1 MFPLKSC
8 HYLHRIVQH
17 LSNHGLSIPNPIGSS
32 KYITGP
38 KTIYTE
44 RVDLD
49 VLKPSKL
56 DCRGRVIGTWSQ
68 VGVCLATLSKRESH
82 LVQRGPLW
90 GRGRENSM
98 YFSASWV
105 IYLAIYI
112 HLIFKDL
119 FPLFSKGQ
127 NWDLWQ
133 LHCVHPPRE
142 QVSDGA
148 GIWTQDLCTLTS
160 KPYP

>member
-1 MFPLKSC
+1 MSQGQGWSLRQASTLQAATSSKQKTSIINTTASVPIEILPL
-8 HYLHRIVQH
+8 LHRIVQH

-105 IYLAIYI
+105 IYLAI
-112 HLIFKDL
+112 IF
-119 FPLFSKGQ
+119 
-127 NWDLWQ
+127 
-133 LHCVHPPRE
+133 
-142 QVSDGA
+142 
-148 GIWTQDLCTLTS
+148 T
-160 KPYP
+160 